1 LQVLEAS
8 GGGLRRRLDCGR
20 FCRRTKKIMNPIELL
35 AVIELLV
42 LEITKQLSL
51 ERFE

>member
-1 LQVLEAS
+1 
-8 GGGLRRRLDCGR
+8 
-20 FCRRTKKIMNPIELL
+20 MNPIELL